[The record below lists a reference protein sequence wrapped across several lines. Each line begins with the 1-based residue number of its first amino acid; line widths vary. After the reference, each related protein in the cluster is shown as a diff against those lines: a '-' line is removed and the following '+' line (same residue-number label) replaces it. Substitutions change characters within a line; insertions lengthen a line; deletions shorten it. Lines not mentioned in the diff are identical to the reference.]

1 MNDSLK
7 LWLLNQIEK
16 HHGRLSQATFY
27 RQRRQGIAR
36 QIAEHAE
43 AGQIAVIESG
53 RDCDGVRYS
62 GYSHIIPANIAALDA
77 LSDRIAEWSDGV
89 FSLTIAKPSEEI
101 EYTSRDLT
109 LEAFENGHPH
119 YLTEAS

>member
-27 RQRRQGIAR
+27 RQRRQGIAQ

-53 RDCDGVRYS
+53 RDCDGVCYS
-62 GYSHIIPANIAALDA
+62 GYRHIIPASVQALDA
-77 LSDRIAEWSDGV
+77 LANRLAKSADG
-89 FSLTIAKPSEEI
+89 FISLTIARPSEDI

-119 YLTEAS
+119 CLVV